1 MGCEGCVGAGEVGTA
16 VGVVDTLDV
25 GVGLGVRLGVLVG
38 RGVRVGARVGVLVGL
53 GVGLARVGEGEGDG
67 VAVSV
72 ASSTAATAVAATCDM
87 GVGPLPR
94 FVQGFT
100 MAAIATNPTTS
111 ASTPPP
117 TTQVHVGT
125 GLRRAGGT
133 GCAAGIA
140 RMES

>member
-1 MGCEGCVGAGEVGTA
+1 MGGGGCVGAGEVGTA
-16 VGVVDTLDV
+16 VGVVGALGV

-38 RGVRVGARVGVLVGL
+38 RGVCVGARVGVLVGL

-67 VAVSV
+67 ATVSV
-72 ASSTAATAVAATCDM
+72 ASRVEATAIASPRDV

-100 MAAIATNPTTS
+100 MTAIATNPTTS

-117 TTQVHVGT
+117 TTQAHVGT
-125 GLRRAGGT
+125 GLRRADGT

-140 RMES
+140 RMDS

>member
-1 MGCEGCVGAGEVGTA
+1 VAAGVRVGAREVETA
-16 VGVVDTLDV
+16 VGVVGALGV

-38 RGVRVGARVGVLVGL
+38 RGVRVGVRVGVFVGL
-53 GVGLARVGEGEGDG
+53 GVGLALVGEGEGDG
-67 VAVSV
+67 ATVSV
-72 ASSTAATAVAATCDM
+72 ASGTAATTVAAPRDV

-94 FVQGFT
+94 FAQGFT
-100 MAAIATNPTTS
+100 MAVIAINPAAS

-117 TTQVHVGT
+117 TTQAHAGT